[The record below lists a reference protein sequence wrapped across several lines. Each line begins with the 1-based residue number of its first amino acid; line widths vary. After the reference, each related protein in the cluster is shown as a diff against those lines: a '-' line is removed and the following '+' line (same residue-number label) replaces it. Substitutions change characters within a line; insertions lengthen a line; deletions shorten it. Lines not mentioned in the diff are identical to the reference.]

1 MMGDYLGSH
10 RAVTTSVEIVGLA
23 ADPRLVLELEAIA
36 VVPE

>member
-1 MMGDYLGSH
+1 MGDYLGSH